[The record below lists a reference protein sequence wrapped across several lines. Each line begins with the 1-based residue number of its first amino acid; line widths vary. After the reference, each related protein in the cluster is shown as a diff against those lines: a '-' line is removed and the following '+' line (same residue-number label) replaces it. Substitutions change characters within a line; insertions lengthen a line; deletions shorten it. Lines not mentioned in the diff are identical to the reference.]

1 MSDISQL
8 FEGKISPQDFIAKEW
23 SQFVGLIEKLP
34 AEVQPVA
41 KQIVA
46 DLSNALHGVAGEA
59 GSAISAYIAAH
70 ASQIVADV
78 QMLLEGAGLSTAT
91 GPALAD
97 ALQAAV
103 ALLTALVAH
112 AVATFNNATPAPA
125 AS

>member
-1 MSDISQL
+1 MSDLTQL
-8 FEGKISPQDFIAKEW
+8 FEGKISPEEFISKEW
-23 SQFVGLIEKLP
+23 GQFVGLIEKLP

-41 KQIVA
+41 KQIVT
-46 DLSNALHGVAGEA
+46 DLSSALHGVSGEV

-70 ASQIVADV
+70 GTQIIADV
-78 QMLLEGAGLSTAT
+78 QMLLQGAGLSTAT

-125 AS
+125 A